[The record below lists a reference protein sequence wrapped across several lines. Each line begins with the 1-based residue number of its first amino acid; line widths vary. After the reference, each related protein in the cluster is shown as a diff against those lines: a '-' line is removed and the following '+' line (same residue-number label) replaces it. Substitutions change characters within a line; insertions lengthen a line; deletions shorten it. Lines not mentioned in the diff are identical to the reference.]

1 MSRFQVPPPQK
12 FSFKADD
19 WPKWIKRFERFRIAS
34 GLETQAEENQVNAL
48 IYSMGE
54 EAEDILVSL
63 HLSPEEAVDFH
74 TVKTRLDTHFV
85 ARRNIIF
92 ERAKFNQR
100 QQEMEET
107 VDSFHTALQCLKV
120 TWKSALLSI
129 MEHLDEEQYEKMLL
143 HLEKI
148 PKGKKTVSR
157 QQMVQKIIEF
167 YGEEES
173 IIVVDDIMKN
183 IPRNDRAVQEP
194 LQPFVGKK
202 KTGEKR
208 KQEADPEPEE
218 RILQQKSAAGK
229 KRKQEADPEPEER
242 ILQQKSAAGVK
253 TRGVYRQESGNTAQR
268 RTRWWRIL
276 QAKQKIQAQRR
287 TRWWRILLAKTKTE
301 VTSSSPWRI
310 TIAELKSG
318 VDLGQKSVVGKVV
331 EKSALRT
338 YKTKDNEKK
347 FFFNLGIADYSSYI
361 KVMVY
366 GKENFSVFNKEGYY
380 NFRNV
385 IVERE
390 VIKNENTHE
399 KVMKFTKRSNT
410 SKAGKFDI
418 PKDLELEAQMLV
430 YGQRPVV
437 SIEEIKRLEP
447 RSRVSAEGTVKEPVE
462 VEGIRTKKKTKKFKL
477 EDTTGSIIIT
487 LWGQDIQQLRDV
499 SVGDLVRVTNVT
511 TNHYHETISLNST
524 DFTRIFKL
532 QSTSYK
538 DVQIEIIGVKSSGV
552 QQTEVDAGIN
562 GQVNTFIVDS
572 AVLAEELGIQQG
584 SDFEERLLE
593 KIPYSAEAE
602 IKGNTILKLSGMKES
617 KVQMRV

>member
-1 MSRFQVPPPQK
+1 
-12 FSFKADD
+12 
-19 WPKWIKRFERFRIAS
+19 
-34 GLETQAEENQVNAL
+34 
-48 IYSMGE
+48 
-54 EAEDILVSL
+54 
-63 HLSPEEAVDFH
+63 
-74 TVKTRLDTHFV
+74 
-85 ARRNIIF
+85 
-92 ERAKFNQR
+92 
-100 QQEMEET
+100 MEE
-107 VDSFHTALQCLKV
+107 V
-120 TWKSALLSI
+120 TLKSALLSI
-129 MEHLDEEQYEKMLL
+129 MEELDEEQYEKMLL
-143 HLEKI
+143 LLGKI
-148 PKGKKTVSR
+148 PRRKKTGSR
-157 QQMVQKIIEF
+157 PQMVETVLQV
-167 YGEEES
+167 YGEKES
-173 IIVVDDIMKN
+173 INVVDNIMKK
-183 IPRNDRAVQEP
+183 IPRNDRAVQD
-194 LQPFVGKK
+194 LLKPFVGKK

-218 RILQQKSAAGK
+218 RILQQKSAAGSEK
-229 KRKQEADPEPEER
+229 NQVVEDSAGKNKDRDH
-242 ILQQKSAAGVK
+242 LKSPQPDK
-253 TRGVYRQESGNTAQR
+253 
-268 RTRWWRIL
+268 
-276 QAKQKIQAQRR
+276 
-287 TRWWRILLAKTKTE
+287 

-524 DFTRIFKL
+524 DFTRIFKM
-532 QSTSYK
+532 TPP
-538 DVQIEIIGVKSSGV
+538 
-552 QQTEVDAGIN
+552 
-562 GQVNTFIVDS
+562 FH
-572 AVLAEELGIQQG
+572 
-584 SDFEERLLE
+584 
-593 KIPYSAEAE
+593 
-602 IKGNTILKLSGMKES
+602 
-617 KVQMRV
+617 

>member
-242 ILQQKSAAGVK
+242 ILQQKSAAVSLTGSEKNQV
-253 TRGVYRQESGNTAQR
+253 VEDSSG
-268 RTRWWRIL
+268 
-276 QAKQKIQAQRR
+276 
-287 TRWWRILLAKTKTE
+287 KTE
-301 VTSSSPWRI
+301 DPGSEKNQVVEDSAGKNKDRDHLKSPQPDKVTSSSPWRI

>member
-242 ILQQKSAAGVK
+242 ILQQKSAAVSLTGSEKNQV
-253 TRGVYRQESGNTAQR
+253 VEDSSG
-268 RTRWWRIL
+268 
-276 QAKQKIQAQRR
+276 
-287 TRWWRILLAKTKTE
+287 KTE
-301 VTSSSPWRI
+301 DPEYLKDPQPDKVTSSSPWRI
-310 TIAELKSG
+310 TIAELKSDVLG
-318 VDLGQKSVVGKVV
+318 ELGQKSVVVGKVLV
-331 EKSALRT
+331 KSALRT

-347 FFFNLGIADYSSYI
+347 PFFQLGIADDSACI
-361 KVMVY
+361 RVMVY
-366 GKENFSVFNKEGYY
+366 GEEKFPFFKEEGYY

-385 IVERE
+385 RVEKVEINNR
-390 VIKNENTHE
+390 VLHE
-399 KVMKFTKRSNT
+399 KTMKFSSRSNT

-418 PKDLELEAQMLV
+418 PQDLELEAQMLV

-437 SIEEIKRLEP
+437 SIEAIKHLEP
-447 RSRVSAEGTVKEPVE
+447 RSRVSAEGTVKEIWDIHSRK
-462 VEGIRTKKKTKKFKL
+462 VEGKLKKKQEFKL

-524 DFTRIFKL
+524 VFTKIFKL

-538 DVQIEIIGVKSSGV
+538 DVQIEIIGIKSAGV
-552 QQTEVDAGIN
+552 QQTEVDVWIN
-562 GQVNTFIVDS
+562 GEVNTFIVDS

-593 KIPYSAEAE
+593 KIPHPAEVD
-602 IKGNTILKLSGMKES
+602 ITGNTILKLRGMKEES

>member
-1 MSRFQVPPPQK
+1 
-12 FSFKADD
+12 
-19 WPKWIKRFERFRIAS
+19 
-34 GLETQAEENQVNAL
+34 
-48 IYSMGE
+48 
-54 EAEDILVSL
+54 
-63 HLSPEEAVDFH
+63 
-74 TVKTRLDTHFV
+74 
-85 ARRNIIF
+85 
-92 ERAKFNQR
+92 
-100 QQEMEET
+100 
-107 VDSFHTALQCLKV
+107 
-120 TWKSALLSI
+120 

-276 QAKQKIQAQRR
+276 QAKQKIQAQRRTRWWRILLARPKIQAQRR